1 MIVGLRGGLRE
12 DDNPGPMTR
21 DRIGSIDAPA
31 PRRRISRALMFCLW
45 ASVAVHAGV
54 IVLMPR
60 FLQDGESN
68 RSSVL
73 EVKLEPPQ
81 PLPMAPPEPDLQPDA
96 QQAPAQRKPVKAPL
110 LRQDVPKAVMSLP
123 EPKTPA
129 ETGFSVPAPKAAEP
143 LPAPE
148 QKSQVASAPPPV
160 TGAAYLRNPAPT
172 YPMAARR
179 AGEQGTVMLRVLVT
193 TEGLPARVDLQ
204 KSSGSAHLD
213 RAAIETVKGWRFKPA
228 RRGNEAVEGW
238 VDVPVVFNLREAS

>member
-1 MIVGLRGGLRE
+1 M
-12 DDNPGPMTR
+12 PR
-21 DRIGSIDAPA
+21 DRTGSDTPA
-31 PRRRISRALMFCLW
+31 PRRRVSRALVICLW
-45 ASVAVHAGV
+45 ASIAAHVGV

-60 FLQDGESN
+60 FLQDGGLN
-68 RSSVL
+68 QASVL

-81 PLPMAPPEPDLQPDA
+81 PLPMAPPQPEPQPETRKSLPQRKVAPPQPDE
-96 QQAPAQRKPVKAPL
+96 RKTVLA
-110 LRQDVPKAVMSLP
+110 LP
-123 EPKTPA
+123 EPQAPA

-143 LPAPE
+143 SPAPE

-238 VDVPVVFNLREAS
+238 VDVPVVFNLRDAS

>member
-1 MIVGLRGGLRE
+1 
-12 DDNPGPMTR
+12 MTR

-31 PRRRISRALMFCLW
+31 PRRRVNRVLVICLW

-54 IVLMPR
+54 IVLVPR
-60 FLQDGESN
+60 FLQDGESIQPN
-68 RSSVL
+68 VL

-81 PLPMAPPEPDLQPDA
+81 PLPMAPPPQPEPQPETRKSLPQRKVAPPQPDE
-96 QQAPAQRKPVKAPL
+96 RKVVL
-110 LRQDVPKAVMSLP
+110 SLP
-123 EPKTPA
+123 EPQVPA
-129 ETGFSVPAPKAAEP
+129 ETSFPVPAPKAAEP
-143 LPAPE
+143 SPAPE
-148 QKSQVASAPPPV
+148 QKSQVASAPLPV
-160 TGAAYLRNPAPT
+160 TGAAYLRNPAPA

-238 VDVPVVFNLREAS
+238 VDVPVVFNLRDAS